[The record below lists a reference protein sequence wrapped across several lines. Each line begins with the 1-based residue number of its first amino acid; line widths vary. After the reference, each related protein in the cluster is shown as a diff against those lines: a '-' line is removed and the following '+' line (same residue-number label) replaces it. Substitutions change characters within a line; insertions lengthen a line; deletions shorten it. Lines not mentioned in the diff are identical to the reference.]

1 MATNNVINSNNVSNL
16 VPKDIN
22 TTLSA
27 VQKPTSFGDQ
37 LVDASKDKLKVVTSG
52 IKGKLKK
59 DINALIKKRINLDN
73 KHAERLQKLDQELK
87 EGYLTQEL
95 YDVFVNIEEKNYD
108 AARATLDKEQKDLEK
123 KLQDSLKDPFKK
135 RKDKARKRKDKLKNR
150 EKKSKQ
156 EKQKANKERKQ
167 ALFKS
172 VKKTITPVL
181 ILLLTEKIVKA
192 AGQIGRLQRLVDET
206 NAIILAADTPEK
218 INQAKVARDSAINE
232 INNVE
237 NTMNDISKQLE
248 KIQKIV
254 AVFGL
259 IVSALSLIPFPAPP
273 KVPTTIEKLS
283 KIVSGLSYALG
294 ASTPVLQRI
303 INNLEDLKRQLREIN
318 ALLDGKT
325 ADTFSGNQLNNLLAI
340 INEQDKQFP
349 DYKGFK
355 FAIKEEQN
363 PQFVVKGNKRHY
375 AVAIDTLGVEA
386 IKSEYSFTLDPQVL
400 VDQLKLVIDQRNLQG

>member
-1 MATNNVINSNNVSNL
+1 MATNSVINSNNVSNL
-16 VPKDIN
+16 VPQDIN
-22 TTLSA
+22 TTLSKI
-27 VQKPTSFGDQ
+27 QKPTSFGDQ
-37 LVDASKDKLKVVTSG
+37 LADVSKDKLKVATSG

-59 DINALIKKRINLDN
+59 DINGIVKKRINLEV
-73 KHAERLQKLDQELK
+73 KHKEKLLDLENRLKQES
-87 EGYLTQEL
+87 LTQEE
-95 YDVFVNIEEKNYD
+95 YDIAVAIEEKNY
-108 AARATLDKEQKDLEK
+108 AIASATLDKEQKDLEK

-135 RKDKARKRKDKLKNR
+135 QKDKARKRKDKFKNR

-156 EKQKANKERKQ
+156 AKQAANKERKQ

-181 ILLLTEKIVKA
+181 ILLLTEKIIKV
-192 AGQIGRLQRLVDET
+192 AGQIGRLQKLVDDT
-206 NAIILAADTPEK
+206 NIIILAADTPEK

-237 NTMNDISKQLE
+237 NTINDISKQLE
-248 KIQKIV
+248 KIQKII

-259 IVSALSLIPFPAPP
+259 AVSVLSLIPFPAPP

-294 ASTPVLQRI
+294 VSIPVLQKI
-303 INNLEDLKRQLREIN
+303 INNLEDLKRQLKEIN

-325 ADTFSGNQLNNLLAI
+325 VDTFSEDQLNNLLVT

>member
-150 EKKSKQ
+150 EK
-156 EKQKANKERKQ
+156 NY
-167 ALFKS
+167 
-172 VKKTITPVL
+172 
-181 ILLLTEKIVKA
+181 
-192 AGQIGRLQRLVDET
+192 LQ
-206 NAIILAADTPEK
+206 NC
-218 INQAKVARDSAINE
+218 
-232 INNVE
+232 
-237 NTMNDISKQLE
+237 
-248 KIQKIV
+248 
-254 AVFGL
+254 VFTFL
-259 IVSALSLIPFPAPP
+259 
-273 KVPTTIEKLS
+273 KLS
-283 KIVSGLSYALG
+283 FI
-294 ASTPVLQRI
+294 
-303 INNLEDLKRQLREIN
+303 
-318 ALLDGKT
+318 
-325 ADTFSGNQLNNLLAI
+325 
-340 INEQDKQFP
+340 
-349 DYKGFK
+349 
-355 FAIKEEQN
+355 
-363 PQFVVKGNKRHY
+363 
-375 AVAIDTLGVEA
+375 
-386 IKSEYSFTLDPQVL
+386 
-400 VDQLKLVIDQRNLQG
+400 